1 MKKPLLYSLGAVS
14 AVWSLF
20 GLPLSAAT
28 IVDWDGTGSY
38 TGTFQSQSSQGGS
51 TYGVAF
57 DDTNPQV
64 ASSTGTSSVFYG
76 GMIHENS
83 NSGAY
88 NYQAPSAGSLSGVYS
103 TGIHARMNG
112 ITNDDA
118 AAFFAYWKAADFLAE
133 PGSAV
138 TLDSSSSMKIAF
150 DSLSSSNLQARW
162 VIETG
167 AGFFI
172 TSSAIAAINSNQATT
187 TTQNDLTTN
196 SWLSYDPASD
206 ILAMGSA
213 AAPDLSDVIG
223 VGFRLDA
230 QGSSFG
236 STFRTRIGEFEV
248 NATVVPEP
256 TTAAAL
262 LLAGALFTVRRR
274 QFRQ

>member
-1 MKKPLLYSLGAVS
+1 MKKTLLNSLGAVLAACS
-14 AVWSLF
+14 ISVS
-20 GLPLSAAT
+20 PLAAALV
-28 IVDWDGTGSY
+28 VDWDGTGSY
-38 TGTFQSQSSQGGS
+38 TGTFQSQGSLGGS
-51 TYGVAF
+51 TFGVAF
-57 DDTNPQV
+57 DDTNPQI
-64 ASSTGTSSVFYG
+64 SGSTGTSSVFYG

-112 ITNDDA
+112 ITTDDA
-118 AAFFAYWKAADFLAE
+118 AAFLAYWKAADFLVE
-133 PGSAV
+133 PGSAI

-162 VIETG
+162 VVETG

-172 TSSAIAAINSNQATT
+172 TSGAVTNINAGQAITF
-187 TTQNDLTTN
+187 TQNDPTTN
-196 SWLSYDPASD
+196 SWLTYDPASD
-206 ILAMGSA
+206 MLALGSS

-223 VGFRLDA
+223 VGFRLDS

-262 LLAGALFTVRRR
+262 LFSGALLIVRRR
-274 QFRQ
+274 QAKV

>member
-1 MKKPLLYSLGAVS
+1 MKQPHFTSLGA
-14 AVWSLF
+14 ALAAWSLLF
-20 GLPLSAAT
+20 FPLQAAT

-38 TGTFQSQSSQGGS
+38 TGAFQAQGSLGGS
-51 TYGVAF
+51 TFGVAF

-64 ASSTGTSSVFYG
+64 SGSTGTSSVFYG

-83 NSGAY
+83 SSGAY

-112 ITNDDA
+112 VTTDDA
-118 AAFFAYWKAADFLAE
+118 AAFLAYWKAADFLVE

-138 TLDSSSSMKIAF
+138 MLDSSSSMKIAF

-162 VIETG
+162 VVETST
-167 AGFFI
+167 GFFI
-172 TSSAIAAINSNQATT
+172 TSGSVTNINSGQAVTF
-187 TTQNDLTTN
+187 TQNDMTTN
-196 SWLSYDPASD
+196 SWLTYDPAVD
-206 ILAMGSA
+206 MLALGSA
-213 AAPDLSDVIG
+213 SAPDLSDVIG

-230 QGSSFG
+230 TGSSFG

-256 TTAAAL
+256 TTAVSL
-262 LLAGALFTVRRR
+262 LLGATLVVVRRR
-274 QFRQ
+274 RHV